1 MGAQLNLF
9 IHGNPS
15 GLDCWYNRKEL
26 GELSPEEASYI
37 RSFYTSNRGDSA
49 PRFVVE
55 TKTEGSGGII
65 SYYHYLVLGGI
76 YEESG
81 RPSGYIGLTLRIG
94 KAFAPDLLQIYLL
107 LQRLFEEKTV
117 GRLVERK
124 GDQGYQFCV
133 GKLTDLEDVFL
144 QWETDLA
151 KKCQCVLRT
160 IQLPRV
166 ASTKTSVEASFAL
179 ADLLEGALQVIYR
192 EQLAQGCRLIFSN
205 QTSSQRELAAC
216 EKLKEENEKLQ
227 ERMRGMTSEKTSLS
241 GEIEKLK
248 DEKDKLNISLKEKT
262 EKLED
267 HRRVLGGILEGIS
280 HLLGKQGA
288 QSSQAFNSGKDHQVR
303 TTSDDSMSP
312 LGHTHEGAGRES
324 TFPRFTVAILLGL
337 LALLFVSQIYM
348 VFQVRSLSATDD
360 SKSMQYNVQV
370 DSIQVCDSA
379 REVPNDMKG
388 SEKLTSEGASEQEPE
403 GDTKYNKE
411 SEKKQ

>member
-15 GLDCWYNRKEL
+15 GLDYWYNRKEL
-26 GELSPEEASYI
+26 GELSPEEAGYI
-37 RSFYTSNRGDSA
+37 KGFYTSNKGDSA
-49 PRFVVE
+49 PRFVIE
-55 TKTEGSGGII
+55 TKTEGSGEII
-65 SYYHYLVLGGI
+65 SYYHYLVLGEV
-76 YEESG
+76 YEASG

-107 LQRLFEEKTV
+107 LQRLFEEKIV
-117 GRLVERK
+117 GTLVERK

-133 GKLTDLEDVFL
+133 GKLTDLEGVFL
-144 QWETDLA
+144 QWEADFA
-151 KKCQCVLRT
+151 REYQYVLRT
-160 IQLPRV
+160 RQLPRV
-166 ASTKTSVEASFAL
+166 ASTKTPVEASFAL
-179 ADLLEGALQVIYR
+179 ADLLEGSMQGGFQ
-192 EQLAQGCRLIFSN
+192 EQLAQGFRLIFS
-205 QTSSQRELAAC
+205 SVPPSRRVLSAC
-216 EKLKEENEKLQ
+216 KKLKEENTKLQ
-227 ERMRGMTSEKTSLS
+227 ERMRSVTSEKASLS

-248 DEKDKLNISLKEKT
+248 DEKDKRNISLKEKT

-267 HRRVLGGILEGIS
+267 HRRVLGGILEGI
-280 HLLGKQGA
+280 
-288 QSSQAFNSGKDHQVR
+288 SSQAFNSGKDHQVR

>member
-15 GLDCWYNRKEL
+15 GLDYWYNRKEL
-26 GELSPEEASYI
+26 GELSPEEAGYI
-37 RSFYTSNRGDSA
+37 KGFYTSNKGDSA
-49 PRFVVE
+49 PRFVIE
-55 TKTEGSGGII
+55 TKTEGSGEII
-65 SYYHYLVLGGI
+65 SYYHYLVLGEV
-76 YEESG
+76 YEASG

-107 LQRLFEEKTV
+107 LQRLFEEKIV
-117 GRLVERK
+117 GTLVERK

-133 GKLTDLEDVFL
+133 GKLTDLEGVFL
-144 QWETDLA
+144 QWEADFA
-151 KKCQCVLRT
+151 REYQYVLRT
-160 IQLPRV
+160 RQLPRV
-166 ASTKTSVEASFAL
+166 ASTKTPVEASFAL
-179 ADLLEGALQVIYR
+179 ADLLEGSMQGGFQ
-192 EQLAQGCRLIFSN
+192 EQLAQGCRLIFS
-205 QTSSQRELAAC
+205 SVPPSRRVLSAC
-216 EKLKEENEKLQ
+216 KKLKEENEKLQ

-288 QSSQAFNSGKDHQVR
+288 QSSQALNPGKGHQAR
-303 TTSDDSMSP
+303 TTSDDSMTP
-312 LGHTHEGAGRES
+312 LGYTHEGAGRES

-379 REVPNDMKG
+379 REVSKDMKG

-403 GDTKYNKE
+403 GGTKYNKE

>member
-26 GELSPEEASYI
+26 GELSPEEAGYI
-37 RSFYTSNRGDSA
+37 KSFYTSNKGDSA

-65 SYYHYLVLGGI
+65 SYYHYLVLGGV
-76 YEESG
+76 YEKSG

-94 KAFAPDLLQIYLL
+94 KAFAPDLLQIYWL
-107 LQRLFEEKTV
+107 LQHLFEEKIV

-144 QWETDLA
+144 QWEADFA
-151 KKCQCVLRT
+151 KKCQYVLRT

-166 ASTKTSVEASFAL
+166 ASTKTPVEASFAL

-192 EQLAQGCRLIFSN
+192 EQLAQGFRLIFSN

-216 EKLKEENEKLQ
+216 ENLKEENEKLQ

-288 QSSQAFNSGKDHQVR
+288 QSSQALNPGKGHQAR
-303 TTSDDSMSP
+303 TTSDDSMTP
-312 LGHTHEGAGRES
+312 LGYTHEGAGRES

-379 REVPNDMKG
+379 REMPKDMKG

>member
-15 GLDCWYNRKEL
+15 GLDYWYNRKEL

-37 RSFYTSNRGDSA
+37 KSFYTSNRGDSA

-55 TKTEGSGGII
+55 TKKEGSGEII

-179 ADLLEGALQVIYR
+179 ADLLERSMQGGFQ
-192 EQLAQGCRLIFSN
+192 EQLAQGCRLIFSLV
-205 QTSSQRELAAC
+205 TSSRRELSAC
-216 EKLKEENEKLQ
+216 KKLQEENRKIQEDVNGMTCKNANLLSEMEKLKEKTAELQ
-227 ERMRGMTSEKTSLS
+227 ET
-241 GEIEKLK
+241 
-248 DEKDKLNISLKEKT
+248 
-262 EKLED
+262 
-267 HRRVLGGILEGIS
+267 
-280 HLLGKQGA
+280 LGKKTRELGNQSLVLAKIRDLLSVKPQSFSQSDGRQGDA
-288 QSSQAFNSGKDHQVR
+288 SSDC
-303 TTSDDSMSP
+303 SMSP
-312 LGHTHEGAGRES
+312 LGHTYEGAGRES
-324 TFPRFTVAILLGL
+324 AFPRFTVAILLGL

>member
-26 GELSPEEASYI
+26 GELSPGEAGYI
-37 RSFYTSNRGDSA
+37 RSFYTSNKSDSA

-55 TKTEGSGGII
+55 TKTEASGETI
-65 SYYHYLVLGGI
+65 SYYHYLVLGGV

-94 KAFAPDLLQIYLL
+94 KAFAPDLLQIYLF

-144 QWETDLA
+144 QWETDFA

-179 ADLLEGALQVIYR
+179 ADLLEGSMQGGFQ
-192 EQLAQGCRLIFSN
+192 EQLAQGCRLIFSSV
-205 QTSSQRELAAC
+205 TPSRRELSTSKKLQEENRKIQEDVNGMTCKNANLLSEM
-216 EKLKEENEKLQ
+216 EKLKREKEEL
-227 ERMRGMTSEKTSLS
+227 
-241 GEIEKLK
+241 
-248 DEKDKLNISLKEKT
+248 DISLEKKAT
-262 EKLED
+262 E
-267 HRRVLGGILEGIS
+267 LEGCRHVFEDIS
-280 HLLGKQGA
+280 HLLKKLSP
-288 QSSQAFNSGKDHQVR
+288 QSSQAFNPGKGHQVR

-324 TFPRFTVAILLGL
+324 TPRFTVAILLGL

-348 VFQVRSLSATDD
+348 IFQVRSLPKEDG
-360 SKSMQYNVQV
+360 SKNILYNGQV
-370 DSIQVCDSA
+370 DSRQVCDSA
-379 REVPNDMKG
+379 REVPKDMKG

-411 SEKKQ
+411 LE

>member
-26 GELSPEEASYI
+26 GELSPEEAGYI
-37 RSFYTSNRGDSA
+37 KSFYTSNKGDSA

-144 QWETDLA
+144 QWETDFA

-179 ADLLEGALQVIYR
+179 ADLLEGSMQGGFQ
-192 EQLAQGCRLIFSN
+192 EQLAQGCRLIFSLV
-205 QTSSQRELAAC
+205 TSSRRELSAC
-216 EKLKEENEKLQ
+216 KKLQEENRKIQEDVNGMTCKNANLSSEMEKLKREKEEL
-227 ERMRGMTSEKTSLS
+227 
-241 GEIEKLK
+241 
-248 DEKDKLNISLKEKT
+248 DISLEKKAT
-262 EKLED
+262 ELEVCRHVFED
-267 HRRVLGGILEGIS
+267 IS
-280 HLLGKQGA
+280 HLLKKLSP
-288 QSSQAFNSGKDHQVR
+288 QSSQALNPGKGHQAR
-303 TTSDDSMSP
+303 TTSDDSMTP
-312 LGHTHEGAGRES
+312 LGYTHEGAGRES

-379 REVPNDMKG
+379 REMPKDMKG

>member
-26 GELSPEEASYI
+26 GELSPGEAGYI
-37 RSFYTSNRGDSA
+37 RSFYTSNKSDSA

-55 TKTEGSGGII
+55 TKTEASGETI
-65 SYYHYLVLGGI
+65 SYYHYLVLGGV

-94 KAFAPDLLQIYLL
+94 KAFAPDLLQIYLF

-144 QWETDLA
+144 QWETDFA

-166 ASTKTSVEASFAL
+166 ASTKTSVEVSFAL
-179 ADLLEGALQVIYR
+179 ADLLEGSMQGGFQ
-192 EQLAQGCRLIFSN
+192 EQLAQGCRLIFSSV
-205 QTSSQRELAAC
+205 TPSRRELSTSKKLQEENRKIQEDVNGMTCKNANLLSEM
-216 EKLKEENEKLQ
+216 EKLKREKEEL
-227 ERMRGMTSEKTSLS
+227 
-241 GEIEKLK
+241 
-248 DEKDKLNISLKEKT
+248 DISLEKKAT
-262 EKLED
+262 E
-267 HRRVLGGILEGIS
+267 LEGCRHVFEDIS
-280 HLLGKQGA
+280 HLLKKLSP
-288 QSSQAFNSGKDHQVR
+288 QSSQAFNPGKGHQVR

-324 TFPRFTVAILLGL
+324 TPRFTVAILLGL

-348 VFQVRSLSATDD
+348 IFQVRSLPKEDG
-360 SKSMQYNVQV
+360 SKNILYNGQV

-379 REVPNDMKG
+379 REVPKDMKG

-411 SEKKQ
+411 LE

>member
-26 GELSPEEASYI
+26 GELSPGEAGYI
-37 RSFYTSNRGDSA
+37 RSFYTSNKSDSA

-55 TKTEGSGGII
+55 TKTEASGETI
-65 SYYHYLVLGGI
+65 SYYHYLVLGGV

-94 KAFAPDLLQIYLL
+94 KAFAPDLLQIYLF

-144 QWETDLA
+144 QWETDFA

-179 ADLLEGALQVIYR
+179 ADLLEGSMQGGFQ
-192 EQLAQGCRLIFSN
+192 EQLAQGCRLIFSSV
-205 QTSSQRELAAC
+205 TPSRRELSTSKKLQEENRKIQEDVNGMTCKNANLLSEM
-216 EKLKEENEKLQ
+216 EKLKREKEEL
-227 ERMRGMTSEKTSLS
+227 
-241 GEIEKLK
+241 
-248 DEKDKLNISLKEKT
+248 DISLEKKAT
-262 EKLED
+262 E
-267 HRRVLGGILEGIS
+267 LEGCRHVFEDIS
-280 HLLGKQGA
+280 HLLKKLSP
-288 QSSQAFNSGKDHQVR
+288 QSSQAFNPGKGHQVR

-324 TFPRFTVAILLGL
+324 TPRFTVAILLGL

-348 VFQVRSLSATDD
+348 IFQVRSLPKEDG
-360 SKSMQYNVQV
+360 SKNILYNGQV

-379 REVPNDMKG
+379 REVPKDMKG

-403 GDTKYNKE
+403 ADTKYNKE
-411 SEKKQ
+411 LE

>member
-15 GLDCWYNRKEL
+15 GLDYWYNRKEL
-26 GELSPEEASYI
+26 GELSPGEAGYI
-37 RSFYTSNRGDSA
+37 KGFYTSNKGDSA
-49 PRFVVE
+49 PRFVIE
-55 TKTEGSGGII
+55 TKTEGSGEII
-65 SYYHYLVLGGI
+65 SYYHYLVLGEV
-76 YEESG
+76 YEASG

-107 LQRLFEEKTV
+107 LQRLFEEKIV
-117 GRLVERK
+117 GTLVERK

-133 GKLTDLEDVFL
+133 GKLTDLEGVFL
-144 QWETDLA
+144 QWEADFA
-151 KKCQCVLRT
+151 REYQYVLRT
-160 IQLPRV
+160 RQLPRV
-166 ASTKTSVEASFAL
+166 ASTKTPVEASFAL
-179 ADLLEGALQVIYR
+179 ADLLEGSMQGGFQ
-192 EQLAQGCRLIFSN
+192 EQLAQGCRLIFSLV
-205 QTSSQRELAAC
+205 TSSRRELSAC
-216 EKLKEENEKLQ
+216 KKLQEENRKIQEDVNGMTCKNANLLSEMEKLKEKTAELQ
-227 ERMRGMTSEKTSLS
+227 ET
-241 GEIEKLK
+241 
-248 DEKDKLNISLKEKT
+248 
-262 EKLED
+262 
-267 HRRVLGGILEGIS
+267 
-280 HLLGKQGA
+280 LGKKTRELGN
-288 QSSQAFNSGKDHQVR
+288 QSLVLAKIRDLLSVKPQSFIQ
-303 TTSDDSMSP
+303 SDGRQRDASSDCSMSP